1 MIYLKKASFFKR
13 LLITLIKLP
22 FMMCIKIMSTHFFKG
37 IQLIL
42 PISIFFFSCQKTT
55 TTNSNASVSNLV
67 TSPTTANQLKFSG
80 NGFIHNGIY
89 PKLYTCDSLGISPGL
104 QWSNA
109 PSTTNSY
116 AITMYTIPPTGEKHV
131 YLVLYNIPAT
141 AISIPDNSKSIGIFG
156 TNTVDGKTTYTP
168 PCSQGPG
175 AKIYVLTLYA
185 LNAPPTIS
193 VPNTQV
199 TMDILLAG
207 MKNKIVDSAVMSVTY
222 TRP

>member
-1 MIYLKKASFFKR
+1 MTNLKKIIIRLSAFMFF
-13 LLITLIKLP
+13 I
-22 FMMCIKIMSTHFFKG
+22 
-37 IQLIL
+37 
-42 PISIFFFSCQKTT
+42 SCQKANDA
-55 TTNSNASVSNLV
+55 TNSTSVTNLV
-67 TSPTTANQLKFSG
+67 TSPTIANQIKFSG
-80 NGFIHNGIY
+80 NGFAHNGLY

-109 PSTTNSY
+109 PTTTTSY

-131 YLVLYNIPAT
+131 YIVLYNIPSST
-141 AISIPDNSKSIGIFG
+141 TSIPDNAKSIGVFG
-156 TNTVDGKTTYTP
+156 INTVDGKTTYTP

-175 AKIYVLTLYA
+175 PKIYVLTLYA
-185 LNAPPTIS
+185 LNAQPTIT

>member
-1 MIYLKKASFFKR
+1 LKKSISIYLFF
-13 LLITLIKLP
+13 LVLV
-22 FMMCIKIMSTHFFKG
+22 
-37 IQLIL
+37 
-42 PISIFFFSCQKTT
+42 SCQKS
-55 TTNSNASVSNLV
+55 TNTINTLV
-67 TSPTTANQLKFSG
+67 NTSTISASPTIANQLKFSG

-109 PSTTNSY
+109 PTTTNSY

-131 YLVLYNIPAT
+131 YIVLYNIPSST
-141 AISIPDNSKSIGIFG
+141 TSIPDNSKSIGVFG
-156 TNTVDGKTTYTP
+156 INTVDGKTTYTP

-175 AKIYVLTLYA
+175 PKIYVLTLYA
-185 LNAPPTIS
+185 LNAQPTIT

>member
-1 MIYLKKASFFKR
+1 MTNLKKIIIRLSAFMFF
-13 LLITLIKLP
+13 I
-22 FMMCIKIMSTHFFKG
+22 
-37 IQLIL
+37 
-42 PISIFFFSCQKTT
+42 SCQKGNDA
-55 TTNSNASVSNLV
+55 TNSTSVTNLV
-67 TSPTTANQLKFSG
+67 TSPTISNQLKFSG

-109 PSTTNSY
+109 PTTTNSY

-131 YLVLYNIPAT
+131 YIVLYYFPSSTN
-141 AISIPDNSKSIGIFG
+141 SIPDNAKSIGVFG
-156 TNTVDGKTTYTP
+156 INTVDGKTTYTP

-175 AKIYVLTLYA
+175 PKIYVLTLYA
-185 LNAPPTIS
+185 LNAQPTIT

>member
-1 MIYLKKASFFKR
+1 LKKSISIYLFF
-13 LLITLIKLP
+13 LV
-22 FMMCIKIMSTHFFKG
+22 FVG
-37 IQLIL
+37 
-42 PISIFFFSCQKTT
+42 CQKS
-55 TTNSNASVSNLV
+55 TNTINTLV
-67 TSPTTANQLKFSG
+67 NTNPSSASPTISNQLKFSG

-109 PSTTNSY
+109 PTTTNSY

-131 YLVLYNIPAT
+131 YIVLYNIPSST
-141 AISIPDNSKSIGIFG
+141 TSIPDNTKSIGVFG
-156 TNTVDGKTTYTP
+156 INTVDGKTTYTP

-175 AKIYVLTLYA
+175 PKIYVLTLYA
-185 LNAPPTIS
+185 LNAQPTIT

>member
-1 MIYLKKASFFKR
+1 MLFI
-13 LLITLIKLP
+13 
-22 FMMCIKIMSTHFFKG
+22 
-37 IQLIL
+37 
-42 PISIFFFSCQKTT
+42 SCQKTT
-55 TTNSNASVSNLV
+55 TTNSNTSVSNIG
-67 TSPTTANQLKFSG
+67 TSPTIANQIKFSG
-80 NGFIHNGIY
+80 NGFIHNGLY
-89 PKLYTCDSLGISPGL
+89 PKLYTCDSLGVSPGL

-109 PSTTNSY
+109 PSTTTNY
-116 AITMYTIPPTGEKHV
+116 AITMYTIPPTGDKHV

-141 AISIPDNSKSIGIFG
+141 AISIPDNSKSTGIFG
-156 TNTVDGKTTYTP
+156 INTVDGKTTYTP

-193 VPNTQV
+193 VTSNQV
-199 TMDILLAG
+199 TMAILQAG

>member
-1 MIYLKKASFFKR
+1 MKKSISIYLFF
-13 LLITLIKLP
+13 LV
-22 FMMCIKIMSTHFFKG
+22 FVG
-37 IQLIL
+37 
-42 PISIFFFSCQKTT
+42 CQKS
-55 TTNSNASVSNLV
+55 TNTINTLV
-67 TSPTTANQLKFSG
+67 NTNPSSASPTISNQLKFSG

-109 PSTTNSY
+109 PTTTNSY

-131 YLVLYNIPAT
+131 YIVLYNIPSST
-141 AISIPDNSKSIGIFG
+141 TSIPDNTKSIGLFG
-156 TNTVDGKTTYTP
+156 INTVDGKTTYTP

-175 AKIYVLTLYA
+175 PKIYVLTLYA
-185 LNAPPTIS
+185 LNAQPTIT

>member
-1 MIYLKKASFFKR
+1 MTNLKKIIIRLSAFMFF
-13 LLITLIKLP
+13 I
-22 FMMCIKIMSTHFFKG
+22 
-37 IQLIL
+37 
-42 PISIFFFSCQKTT
+42 SCQKGNDA
-55 TTNSNASVSNLV
+55 TNSTSVTNLV
-67 TSPTTANQLKFSG
+67 TSPTIANQIKFSG
-80 NGFIHNGIY
+80 NGFAHNGLY

-109 PSTTNSY
+109 PTTTNSY

-131 YLVLYNIPAT
+131 YIVLYNIPSST
-141 AISIPDNSKSIGIFG
+141 TSIPDNAKSIGVFG
-156 TNTVDGKTTYTP
+156 INTVDGKTTYTP

-175 AKIYVLTLYA
+175 PKIYVLNLYA
-185 LNAPPTIS
+185 LNAQPTIT

>member
-1 MIYLKKASFFKR
+1 LKKSISIYLFF
-13 LLITLIKLP
+13 LV
-22 FMMCIKIMSTHFFKG
+22 FVG
-37 IQLIL
+37 
-42 PISIFFFSCQKTT
+42 CQKS
-55 TTNSNASVSNLV
+55 TNTINTLV
-67 TSPTTANQLKFSG
+67 NTNPSSASPTISNQLKFSG

-109 PSTTNSY
+109 PTTTNSY

-131 YLVLYNIPAT
+131 YIVLYNIPSST
-141 AISIPDNSKSIGIFG
+141 TSIPDNAKSIGVFG
-156 TNTVDGKTTYTP
+156 INTVDGKTTYTP

-175 AKIYVLTLYA
+175 PKIYVLTLYA
-185 LNAPPTIS
+185 LNAQPTIT